1 MGGHPTERT
10 LTEDGT
16 PTVSVVIPLYNKAP
30 HIARALDSVLAQTV
44 QDFEVV
50 VVDDGSTDSGGQIVA
65 SYTDSRIRLIRQEN
79 QGVSAARNR
88 GIKEAQSDF
97 LAFLDADDE
106 WSPNHLESLLRLRN
120 LFPEAGAFSTA
131 YFHVQQGRDA
141 FPAKIYGIPDSP
153 WEGLFPDY
161 FLSASMGES
170 PVWSSA
176 VAIPSSVFE
185 TVGLFE
191 VGEKMGEDLDMWG
204 RIALR
209 YKIAFSWQGPAHYRE
224 DAEERACVLNQVE
237 KELPFVRNVR
247 EQFNS
252 KEIPANVRMYVGEL
266 QQHQLNSLL
275 ARGNRMDAMRVLL
288 EIDFPSCRKYTFF
301 SSLARIVL
309 PKPITEILRSLKRRL
324 EKLFTRSS

>member
-1 MGGHPTERT
+1 MP
-10 LTEDGT
+10 
-16 PTVSVVIPLYNKAP
+16 VISVVIPLYNKAP
-30 HIARALDSVLAQTV
+30 HISRALDSVLAQTV
-44 QDFEVV
+44 QDFEIV
-50 VVDDGSTDSGGQIVA
+50 VVDDGSTDNGGQVVA

-106 WSPNHLESLLRLRN
+106 WSPDHLETLIRLRN
-120 LFPEAGAFSTA
+120 RFPEAGAFSTA
-131 YFHVQQGRDA
+131 YFHVQPGRDA

-161 FLSASMGES
+161 FLSASMGEP
-170 PVWSSA
+170 PVCSSA
-176 VAIPSSVFE
+176 VAIPRSVFE
-185 TVGLFE
+185 TVGLFK

-209 YKIAFSWQGPAHYRE
+209 FRIAFSWQGPAYYRE
-224 DAEERACVLNQVE
+224 DATERACLLNPIE
-237 KELPFVRNVR
+237 NELPFIRSVR
-247 EQFNS
+247 EHFKS
-252 KEIPANVRMYVGEL
+252 GEIPANVRMYVGEL
-266 QQHQLNSLL
+266 QKCQLISLL
-275 ARGNRMDAMRVLL
+275 ALGKRMDAMRVLL

-301 SSLARIVL
+301 SSLALIVL
-309 PKPITEILRSLKRRL
+309 PKPITEILRSLKHGL